1 MSRKC
6 LARLALA
13 AALSIPAAAGFA
25 ESLGA
30 SSKLSADGLTL
41 DGSPAANAATVTPKM
56 LDAVPPP
63 RKISADAGVTFTT
76 DYISRGLQ
84 LENEGLIAQPY
95 ADIYFTAYEGKG
107 TMSKV
112 TLFGGIWSSLQ
123 SEHTGAAADSSV
135 PAWFEF
141 DWDVGF
147 AIDIGKFNLNVMYIE
162 FISPS
167 DAFGTAHNLQV
178 KVSYN
183 DSDSKFSLSPYALA
197 FFELDGKAGTGS
209 DEGIYVEIGI
219 APGLALGSTPSSP
232 KISFPIYAGFGFSD
246 FYGNASGDDE
256 FFGYVAGGAVISMPL
271 AFLNDAGYG
280 TWTVSAGG
288 YVYYFGPGV
297 RDFNKAI
304 GTDSQWDLVGNVSLG
319 VAF

>member
-1 MSRKC
+1 
-6 LARLALA
+6 LAIA
-13 AALSIPAAAGFA
+13 AALSIPAWAGFA

-30 SSKLSADGLTL
+30 SSKLPAADGLTL
-41 DGSPAANAATVTPKM
+41 DASAAANPITPKM
-56 LDAVPPP
+56 LADAAPA

-95 ADIYFTAYEGKG
+95 GDIYFTAYEGSG

-112 TLFGGIWSSLQ
+112 TLFGGIWSSLH
-123 SEHTGAAADSSV
+123 SEHTGAKPDSFV
-135 PAWFEF
+135 EAWFEF

-147 AIDIGKFNLNVMYIE
+147 AIDIGKFNVNVMYIE
-162 FISPS
+162 FISPNG
-167 DAFGTAHNLQV
+167 AFGTAHNLQV

-183 DSDSKFSLSPYALA
+183 DSDSKFALSPYALA
-197 FFELDGKAGTGS
+197 FVELDGKAGTGK
-209 DEGIYVEIGI
+209 DEGVYVEVGI
-219 APGLALGSTPSSP
+219 APGLPLGSTPSSP
-232 KISFPIYAGFGFSD
+232 KISFPVYAGFGFSD

-256 FFGYVAGGAVISMPL
+256 LFGYVAGGVVISMPL

-288 YVYYFGPGV
+288 YAYYFGSGV

-304 GTDSQWDLVGNVSLG
+304 GTDSQWDCVGNVSLG